1 MWNMKSTLLFVAS
14 LVAVILISISMA
26 SADEKTITPKEFG
39 TAIAETPGK
48 IVKFISNKKNEPK
61 WLLEWRLAAY
71 RKWLTMEEPN
81 WASVR
86 YPAIDYQDSYYYA
99 APKKAEKIES
109 LDAVSYTHLRAHET

>member
-48 IVKFISNKKNEPK
+48 IVKFISSEVDKTKEYQKNSWAEMKTK
-61 WLLEWRLAAY
+61 WPW
-71 RKWLTMEEPN
+71 TMFKGN
-81 WASVR
+81 
-86 YPAIDYQDSYYYA
+86 Q
-99 APKKAEKIES
+99 
-109 LDAVSYTHLRAHET
+109 